1 MNAKKINQSLKNVT
15 RYLGSFNINE
25 LNEIKIDSFP
35 LFVIINISRNKKTVP
50 YYISVAVYCKAIFIC
65 DSLGYLVKG
74 DKLPYKLI
82 NYLDVIFSD
91 REIHITGQLQ
101 NSSTNLSAAYSI
113 FFVREMNRSYSF
125 KHFLSYF
132 TCNKYRNDQLVS
144 FLY

>member
-91 REIHITGQLQ
+91 REIHITRQLQ